1 MISRALKIIKNYLLL
16 NDDNLKTTDANIWRL
31 SVLRSILVIGV
42 ILTSVIVVHSSYT
55 AYVQELYYVLYL
67 TTGFTAFLFATLSIG
82 LKHIKIASAFLV
94 LVVVAASLCI
104 LFFTTDLISAQ
115 YGLLFLFTLPIIVRI
130 LYGIKASIITM
141 LLNLVPYF
149 LLVTKTKVSPLFGI
163 DITLPDTHTYLAS
176 LLFLFFNFCIPIAV
190 LRVMSSLEKQ
200 SEHNQLQSRK
210 LDKIVKG
217 YQEIFNNGGT
227 PSFFCDEQGRILQ
240 ANKAART
247 LVKKFRPNCEYIQ
260 DLFSLSLPITRGV
273 NQTASIYN
281 NPEQEFEIQPASL
294 MHHKKQLIHCHDLSV
309 NKKNLLEFDAYKKQQ
324 YEKHYFNELTG
335 LKNHHFWKQMETSDS
350 IVNQHI
356 VLLKLANLR
365 EINLQYGY
373 SQGDK
378 LLIKVTS
385 QLQNELSNCARL
397 YHFPGAKFLFT
408 LNAKQLFSSS
418 IEHFLTRKLPNTIT
432 VTSNNVSVEHTLKWR
447 VGHYHVSREISPDA
461 AAECCAIAL
470 SQSSELSPY
479 MSFSINTVKSIRENT
494 QQKDKVKALIDN
506 GCLAIYLQPQVSI
519 DETIIGFEVLAR
531 LKDPSTGSI
540 LQPHHFL
547 SLIEANGWEVLFT
560 QKVIDATLSLLDTWP
575 ASLPQVPIAINLSG
589 PELLND
595 LFYEKLLRRF
605 SESPELCQKLK
616 LELTETSVLAS
627 HSETKRRLTSLA
639 NVGATIIIDD
649 FGTGHASLSQLI
661 DMSASVMKVD
671 REFVDRVETSERHR
685 KIVQMTL
692 DLAKSL
698 EMQTIAEG
706 VETRAQLAVLKQ
718 MGFKHFQG
726 YLFGKPAPV
735 EHWISE
741 SKVQA

>member
-42 ILTSVIVVHSSYT
+42 ILTSAIVVHSSYT

-385 QLQNELSNCARL
+385 QLQNELSNCVRL

-408 LNAKQLFSSS
+408 LSTKQLFSSS
-418 IEHFLTRKLPNTIT
+418 IEDFLSRKLPNTIT
-432 VTSNNVSVEHTLKWR
+432 VTSNNASVKHTLKWR
-447 VGHYHVSREISPDA
+447 VGHYHVSRDISADA

-494 QQKDKVKALIDN
+494 QQKDRVKALIDN

-685 KIVQMTL
+685 KIVKMTL

-698 EMQTIAEG
+698 DMQTIAEG

-726 YLFGKPAPV
+726 YLFGKPAPI

-741 SKVQA
+741 LKALA

>member
-31 SVLRSILVIGV
+31 SVLRSILLIGV
-42 ILTSVIVVHSSYT
+42 ILTSAIVVHSSYT

-67 TTGFTAFLFATLSIG
+67 TIGFTAFLFATLSIG
-82 LKHIKIASAFLV
+82 LKHIKVASAFLV
-94 LVVVAASLCI
+94 FVVLAASLCI

-115 YGLLFLFTLPIIVRI
+115 YGLLFLFTLPIIVRV
-130 LYGIKASIITM
+130 LYGTKASIVTM
-141 LLNLVPYF
+141 LLNLIPYF

-176 LLFLFFNFCIPIAV
+176 LLFLFFNFCIPMAV

-200 SEHNQLQSRK
+200 SEHNRLQSKK

-247 LVKKFRPNCEYIQ
+247 LVKKFRPNSEYIQ

-350 IVNQHI
+350 ILNQHI

-385 QLQNELSNCARL
+385 QLQNELANCARL

-408 LNAKQLFSSS
+408 LNTKQLFSSS

-447 VGHYHVSREISPDA
+447 VGHYHVSREISADA

-506 GCLAIYLQPQVSI
+506 GCLAVYLQPQVSI

-560 QKVIDATLSLLDTWP
+560 QKIIDATLSLLDTWP

-589 PELLND
+589 PELLSD

-685 KIVQMTL
+685 KIVKMTL

-698 EMQTIAEG
+698 DMQTIAEG

-726 YLFGKPAPV
+726 YLFGKPAPI

-741 SKVQA
+741 LKAQA